1 MKRSPLTT
9 SMAAILGCLAAMPV
23 AAQPAGYDGVYAGSM
38 TLQANGWESKNGG
51 GGRIPDCV
59 TSRPVNMTIKG
70 GIVTIWYSN
79 WTGDTIHYHGKVE
92 PTGEVNAWHTN
103 GDGSRSEMFFG
114 RIGQNGFIGEIRR
127 GDSSQMCDYKMAMR
141 TGSVAAR

>member
-1 MKRSPLTT
+1 MNLLST
-9 SMAAILGCLAAMPV
+9 STVAILGCLAAMPV
-23 AAQPAGYDGVYAGSM
+23 VAETAGYDATYAGSM

-51 GGRIPDCV
+51 GGTIPDCV

-70 GIVTIWYSN
+70 GVITLWYSN

-92 PTGEVNAWHTN
+92 PITGEVNAWHTN

-114 RIGQNGFIGEIRR
+114 RIGRNGFIGEIRR
-127 GDSSQMCDYKMAMR
+127 GDSFQMCDYKMAMR
-141 TGSVAAR
+141 TESIAAR